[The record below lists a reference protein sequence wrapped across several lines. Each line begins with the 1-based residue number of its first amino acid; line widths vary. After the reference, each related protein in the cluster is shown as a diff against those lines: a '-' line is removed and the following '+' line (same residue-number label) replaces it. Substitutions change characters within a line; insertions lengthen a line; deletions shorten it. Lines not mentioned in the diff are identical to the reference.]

1 MNIDNVIKNEHT
13 AIVNK
18 TDIQEG
24 GNLSKEK
31 KTDEMNL
38 LNNQNKED
46 REFRRNKSI
55 STYSPAY
62 ISEPVYQWEVSK
74 NDRIFYDK
82 INDFIIHQNVLTK
95 ALLVTDIKKTEENY
109 KGVYVKFDKNL
120 CEHICFSAN
129 KSFFL
134 YYSIN
139 PNIIEISDILNNHNI
154 YLSVEINKLD
164 ECEILSAF
172 WLIDNTLKELNEN
185 ISSSDFVIVTNNSIE
200 IFNISFDNLIVNPL
214 KKHYV
219 KSKCSW
225 HNENTS
231 YIALLSSTKNNVVL
245 PYLLNNNNAIK
256 LPKIELNITKNDHIN
271 KNDIEIIILYNET
284 YCIHKDFKNGRI
296 SFRCLSSTVYFDYVL
311 DLFASGMVDTF
322 CINNLF
328 GVFNYINEQ
337 IYIFDIK
344 YKKKNSITSLNNNTV
359 NISYLTSPK
368 SFKRNINC
376 NYIFFKSPN
385 IIIDAHYG
393 NIYSINIDYDIL
405 MLQICQHFSNLSTS
419 VDVLLRRPHCKKRI
433 TEMFFLALENY
444 IKIEDFL
451 TIVNI
456 ININYRK
463 LIEQCAKKGKC
474 STTIK
479 KQKNKIIQ
487 LLGEVLKNLDGKT
500 LITEKDI
507 VTEVF
512 HPFIV
517 KKYNL
522 NKKETL
528 FNLSINFLE
537 MKMDKKKNKEGLF
550 NKSAK
555 IKTQSKKSDDKN
567 MNLEQIKRGD
577 TINEELKQI
586 SNFVNIQNSNDNII
600 NSDNYVSIQNNKKE
614 SIYHETLNYSELQNT
629 SLFLIYI
636 LEYMKSL
643 LYLNI
648 IPNRILQ
655 TFIFDV
661 CIFFKQDNFLRQLLQ
676 FYVISDSIEVTK
688 RLFHYWQFT
697 KYVWA
702 YQFCLDMSLR
712 LKEYEMV
719 VHLFLSA
726 KKYLKI
732 IKFLRNYNLTDYPIS
747 VIFQAIEND
756 LDPPKK
762 YIILNNV
769 LFSLNKWIIDSDKD
783 PVKYPF
789 PNLQNCE
796 KWVRLVEDA

>member
-1 MNIDNVIKNEHT
+1 MNINNVIKNEHT
-13 AIVNK
+13 AIANK

-24 GNLSKEK
+24 ENHTSKEK
-31 KTDEMNL
+31 KRIETDL
-38 LNNQNKED
+38 LNEQSKED
-46 REFRRNKSI
+46 KEFRRTKSI

-62 ISEPVYQWEVSK
+62 ISDPVYQWEVSK

-172 WLIDNTLKELNEN
+172 WLNNNTSKELNEN
-185 ISSSDFVIVTNNSIE
+185 ISNSDFVVVTNNSIE
-200 IFNISFDNLIVNPL
+200 IFNISFDNLIISPL
-214 KKHYV
+214 KKHYI
-219 KSKCSW
+219 KSKYAW
-225 HNENTS
+225 YNENTS
-231 YIALLSSTKNNVVL
+231 YIALLSSTKNNVIL

-256 LPKIELNITKNDHIN
+256 LPKIELNLTKNDNIN

-311 DLFASGMVDTF
+311 DLFASGMIDTF

-368 SFKRNINC
+368 PFKRNINC
-376 NYIFFKSPN
+376 SYIFFKSPN

-393 NIYSINIDYDIL
+393 NIYSISIDYDIL

-419 VDVLLRRPHCKKRI
+419 VDVLLRRPYCKKRI

-451 TIVNI
+451 SIVNI
-456 ININYRK
+456 ININYRQ

-474 STTIK
+474 STTITR
-479 KQKNKIIQ
+479 QKNKIIQ
-487 LLGEVLKNLDGKT
+487 PLDEVLKNLDGKT

-517 KKYNL
+517 KKYKL

-528 FNLSINFLE
+528 FNFSINFLE
-537 MKMDKKKNKEGLF
+537 MKRNRKKNKGGLF
-550 NKSAK
+550 NKNGEKDITSE
-555 IKTQSKKSDDKN
+555 D
-567 MNLEQIKRGD
+567 EKRED
-577 TINEELKQI
+577 NINEKLKQI
-586 SNFVNIQNSNDNII
+586 SNFVNIKNSNDNMI
-600 NSDNYVSIQNNKKE
+600 NSHNSVSIQNNKKE
-614 SIYHETLNYSELQNT
+614 NIYDETLNYSELQNT

-697 KYVWA
+697 KYEWA

-756 LDPPKK
+756 LDDPKK
-762 YIILNNV
+762 YTILNNV

-789 PNLQNCE
+789 PNLQSGCTQNCE
-796 KWVRLVEDA
+796 KWVSLVEET

>member
-1 MNIDNVIKNEHT
+1 MNIDNVIKSEHT
-13 AIVNK
+13 GIVNK
-18 TDIQEG
+18 RDIQEG
-24 GNLSKEK
+24 DNLSKEK
-31 KTDEMNL
+31 KRDEMNL
-38 LNNQNKED
+38 LNKQNKED
-46 REFRRNKSI
+46 KEIRRSKSI

-62 ISEPVYQWEVSK
+62 ISEPIYQWEVSK

-134 YYSIN
+134 YYSTN

-154 YLSVEINKLD
+154 YLNVEINKLD

-172 WLIDNTLKELNEN
+172 WLNDNTLKGLNGN
-185 ISSSDFVIVTNNSIE
+185 IASSDFVVITNNSIE
-200 IFNISFDNLIVNPL
+200 IFNISFDNLIINPL
-214 KKHYV
+214 KKHYI
-219 KSKCSW
+219 KSKYSW

-231 YIALLSSTKNNVVL
+231 YIALLSLTKNNVIL

-256 LPKIELNITKNDHIN
+256 LPKIELNITQTDNIN

-296 SFRCLSSTVYFDYVL
+296 SFRCLSSIVYFDYVL

-344 YKKKNSITSLNNNTV
+344 YKKQNSITSLNNNTV

-368 SFKRNINC
+368 AFKRNINC

-419 VDVLLRRPHCKKRI
+419 VDVLLRRPDCKKRI

-451 TIVNI
+451 TIINI

-474 STTIK
+474 STTITR
-479 KQKNKIIQ
+479 QKNKIIQ
-487 LLGEVLKNLDGKT
+487 PLGEVLKNLDGKT

-537 MKMDKKKNKEGLF
+537 MKMAKKKNK
-550 NKSAK
+550 ADK
-555 IKTQSKKSDDKN
+555 IKTQCRKSGGKSGEKNGEKIGEKSGEKK
-567 MNLEQIKRGD
+567 ED

-586 SNFVNIQNSNDNII
+586 SNFVNIQNSNDNMI
-600 NSDNYVSIQNNKKE
+600 NSDNSGIIQNNKNE
-614 SIYHETLNYSELQNT
+614 SIYHESLNYSELQNS

-661 CIFFKQDNFLRQLLQ
+661 CVFFKQDNFLRQLLQ

-756 LDPPKK
+756 LDSPKK
-762 YIILNNV
+762 YTILNNV

-783 PVKYPF
+783 PVKYPL
-789 PNLQNCE
+789 PNLQVNNFFH
-796 KWVRLVEDA
+796 